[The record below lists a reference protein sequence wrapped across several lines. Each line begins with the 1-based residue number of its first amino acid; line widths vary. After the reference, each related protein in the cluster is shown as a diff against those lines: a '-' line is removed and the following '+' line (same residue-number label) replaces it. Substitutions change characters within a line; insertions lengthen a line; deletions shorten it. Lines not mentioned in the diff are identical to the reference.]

1 MVAITAAMAL
11 GAAQAGL
18 GVAQSI
24 AGYKAQK
31 QEYLNQTAF
40 QDAQNEFASW
50 QAGFNSKIQDANKQ
64 YQYWTE
70 TVQYN
75 QNFAY
80 TNALRN
86 VELTKAIRQAEVVAE
101 TRAAAG
107 ASYIQDSDAINDAY
121 QQASMQEA
129 VATQQYRWRSLQAR
143 ASVQAMEGEGKS
155 IDRIINDY
163 ARQQGDYETL
173 QAVNAASRTR
183 QFTRQQ
189 AAQVAQYLS
198 RYNSQKFYEE
208 QPFIEPL
215 APFAPL
221 PTLITPAGPS
231 MRGGGPSMGA
241 ALLNAGSAILGGI
254 DTGIKTQSRLNAMKK
269 PNTPTGPG
277 TPP

>member
-1 MVAITAAMAL
+1 MVAITGAMAL

-31 QEYLNQTAF
+31 QDYLNQTAF

-64 YQYWTE
+64 YQYWSE

-75 QNFAY
+75 QNFDY

-231 MRGGGPSMGA
+231 MTGGGPSMGA
-241 ALLNAGSAILGGI
+241 ALLNAGSAVLGGI
-254 DTGIKTQSRLNAMKK
+254 DTGIKTASRLKALKK
-269 PNTPTGPG
+269 PNSPTGPG
-277 TPP
+277 TPT

>member
-1 MVAITAAMAL
+1 MVAITGAMAL

-86 VELTKAIRQAEVVAE
+86 VELTKAIRQAEVVE
-101 TRAAAG
+101 QTRAAAG

-163 ARQQGDYETL
+163 ARQQGDYESL
-173 QAVNAASRTR
+173 QAINAASRTR

-189 AAQVAQYLS
+189 AAQVAQYIS
-198 RYNSQKFYEE
+198 RWNSQQFYEE

-254 DTGIKTQSRLNAMKK
+254 DTGIKTQSRLNALKK
-269 PNTPTGPG
+269 PNAPTGPG
-277 TPP
+277 TN

>member
-1 MVAITAAMAL
+1 MVAITGAMAL

-86 VELTKAIRQAEVVAE
+86 VELTKAIRQAEVVE
-101 TRAAAG
+101 QTRAAAG

-163 ARQQGDYETL
+163 ARQQGDYESL
-173 QAVNAASRTR
+173 QAINAASRTR

-189 AAQVAQYLS
+189 AAQVAQYIS
-198 RYNSQKFYEE
+198 RWNSQQFYEE

-254 DTGIKTQSRLNAMKK
+254 DTGIKTASRLNAMKK
-269 PNTPTGPG
+269 PNSPTGPG
-277 TPP
+277 TSN

>member
-24 AGYKAQK
+24 AGNKAQK

>member
-1 MVAITAAMAL
+1 MVAPAVAL
-11 GAAQAGL
+11 GVAQAGL

-86 VELTKAIRQAEVVAE
+86 VELTKAIRQAEVVE
-101 TRAAAG
+101 QTRAAAG

-163 ARQQGDYETL
+163 ARQQGDYESL
-173 QAVNAASRTR
+173 QAINAASRTR

-189 AAQVAQYLS
+189 AAQVAQYIS
-198 RYNSQKFYEE
+198 RWNSQQFYEE

-254 DTGIKTQSRLNAMKK
+254 DTGIKTASRLKALKT
-269 PNTPTGPG
+269 PNSPTGPG
-277 TPP
+277 TA

>member
-1 MVAITAAMAL
+1 MVAITGAMAL

-86 VELTKAIRQAEVVAE
+86 VELTKAIRQAEVVE
-101 TRAAAG
+101 QTRAAAG

-163 ARQQGDYETL
+163 ARQQGDYESL
-173 QAVNAASRTR
+173 QAINAASRTR

-189 AAQVAQYLS
+189 AAQVAQYIS
-198 RYNSQKFYEE
+198 RWNSQQFYEE

-254 DTGIKTQSRLNAMKK
+254 DTGIKTASRLKALKK
-269 PNTPTGPG
+269 PNSPTGPG
-277 TPP
+277 TPT

>member
-1 MVAITAAMAL
+1 MVAITGAMAL

-86 VELTKAIRQAEVVAE
+86 VELTKAIRQAEVVE
-101 TRAAAG
+101 QTRAAAG

-163 ARQQGDYETL
+163 ARQQGDYESL
-173 QAVNAASRTR
+173 QAINAASRTR

-189 AAQVAQYLS
+189 AAQVAQYIS
-198 RYNSQKFYEE
+198 RWNSQQFYEE

-241 ALLNAGSAILGGI
+241 ALLNAGSAVLGGI
-254 DTGIKTQSRLNAMKK
+254 DTGIKTASRLKALKT
-269 PNTPTGPG
+269 PNSPAGPG
-277 TPP
+277 TA

>member
-1 MVAITAAMAL
+1 MVVTGAMAL

-163 ARQQGDYETL
+163 SRQQGDYEAL

-198 RYNSQKFYEE
+198 RYNSQQFYEE

-241 ALLNAGSAILGGI
+241 ALLNAGSAVLGGI

-269 PNTPTGPG
+269 PNSPTGPG
-277 TPP
+277 TP

>member
-1 MVAITAAMAL
+1 MVAPAVAL
-11 GAAQAGL
+11 GVAQAGL

-254 DTGIKTQSRLNAMKK
+254 DTGIKTQSRLNALKK
-269 PNTPTGPG
+269 PNATTGPG
-277 TPP
+277 TPN

>member
-1 MVAITAAMAL
+1 MVAPAVAL
-11 GAAQAGL
+11 GVAQAGL

-86 VELTKAIRQAEVVAE
+86 VELTKAIRQAEVVE
-101 TRAAAG
+101 QTRAAAG

-163 ARQQGDYETL
+163 ARQQGDYESL
-173 QAVNAASRTR
+173 QAINAASRTR

-189 AAQVAQYLS
+189 AAQVAQYIS
-198 RYNSQKFYEE
+198 RWNSQQFYEE

-241 ALLNAGSAILGGI
+241 ALLNAGSAVLGGI
-254 DTGIKTQSRLNAMKK
+254 DTGIKTASRLKALKT
-269 PNTPTGPG
+269 PNSPTGPG
-277 TPP
+277 I

>member
-1 MVAITAAMAL
+1 MAITAAAAI

-254 DTGIKTQSRLNAMKK
+254 DTGIKTQSRLNALKK
-269 PNTPTGPG
+269 PNATTGPG

>member
-1 MVAITAAMAL
+1 MVAITGAMAL

-18 GVAQSI
+18 GIAQSI

-31 QEYLNQTAF
+31 QDYLNQTAF

-107 ASYIQDSDAINDAY
+107 ASYLQDSDAINDAY

-155 IDRIINDY
+155 VDRIINDY

-241 ALLNAGSAILGGI
+241 ALLNAGSAVLGGI

-269 PNTPTGPG
+269 PNSPTGPG
-277 TPP
+277 TP

>member
-1 MVAITAAMAL
+1 MVAITGAMAL

-18 GVAQSI
+18 GIAQSI
-24 AGYKAQK
+24 AGYNAQK
-31 QEYLNQTAF
+31 QDYLNQTAF
-40 QDAQNEFASW
+40 QDANNEFASW

-163 ARQQGDYETL
+163 SRQQGDYEAL

-198 RYNSQKFYEE
+198 RYNSQQFYEE

-241 ALLNAGSAILGGI
+241 ALLNAGSAVLGGI

-269 PNTPTGPG
+269 PNSPTGPG
-277 TPP
+277 TP